1 MRSSVPEKIL
11 LIADQIEED
20 GSVNITKLTIVKK
33 WFAKPQRRKAFA
45 LWMARHAAG
54 KPGKVDAN
62 AKRILNDAKKL
73 LGSAPRHGTL
83 STEIDREKIGALC
96 DRARAFNDEYVP
108 GKWGS
113 VRIIQCQALLLIEK
127 SLAILLVR
135 ESLPAEAYELLATW
149 VYSFDSRYSDTL
161 NGPSSG
167 RLREFVRFM
176 FTVEALEHDA
186 EANA

>member
-1 MRSSVPEKIL
+1 MKTSVPENIL
-11 LIADQIEED
+11 LIADQIDED

-33 WFAKPQRRKAFA
+33 WFEKPHRRKAFA

-62 AKRILNDAKKL
+62 AKRLLNDAKKL
-73 LGSAPRHGTL
+73 LGSAPRRGAL
-83 STEIDREKIGALC
+83 STEIDREKISLLF
-96 DRARAFNDEYVP
+96 DRARTFYDEHGP

-113 VRIIQCQALLLIEK
+113 VRVIRCQALLLIEK
-127 SLAILLVR
+127 SMALLQVGT
-135 ESLPAEAYELLATW
+135 SLPAEAYELLATW
-149 VYSFDSRYSDTL
+149 VKHFDSRFFDTL

-176 FTVEALEHDA
+176 FSVEAFEDDT
-186 EANA
+186 EAMA